1 MKLTDLITVI
11 WKCKDL
17 ILKLEPQSLLSSQG
31 SHFDELINNLS
42 DSDAHLL
49 TIRSKVNESLP

>member
-1 MKLTDLITVI
+1 MKLTDLIRII

-17 ILKLEPQSLLSSQG
+17 KLEPQSRLSGQG

-42 DSDAHLL
+42 ESDAHLVA
-49 TIRSKVNESLP
+49 IKSKFNESLP